1 MRVTLALNGLNET
14 FYRQMTTIMTFF
26 LQISALFSNFCKIA
40 GENSPSPYSYASA
53 FILPQQFEHCFETG
67 RKNTVLIS

>member
-1 MRVTLALNGLNET
+1 MMVTLALNGLNET

-40 GENSPSPYSYASA
+40 GENSPFLLY
-53 FILPQQFEHCFETG
+53 LRVCFQSNPT
-67 RKNTVLIS
+67 I